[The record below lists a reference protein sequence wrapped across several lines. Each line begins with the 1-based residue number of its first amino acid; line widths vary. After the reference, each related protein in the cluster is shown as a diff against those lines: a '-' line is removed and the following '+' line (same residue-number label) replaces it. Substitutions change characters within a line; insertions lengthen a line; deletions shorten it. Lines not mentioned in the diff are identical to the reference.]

1 MHEQTRA
8 HERDTPRESSM
19 RQDIIDRQAQAMK
32 AAGLDAIL
40 SCSPE
45 NFAYVTGF
53 LSPTQK
59 LMRWR
64 HAMALVTA
72 DGAVALAAVDMEAST
87 IRARA
92 GDGVE
97 IAVWREFAFEAM
109 TVAADLLRRHGLAE
123 GRIGL
128 ELDYLPAADF
138 SELGALLPSAKFVA
152 AQALLGRLRQIKT
165 PHEID
170 LLRRLSRIADRGI
183 ASAYSAVSAGATE
196 MDIAAALTRS
206 IYEQGAEFFTL
217 LIVATGERSVFPN
230 VGPTSRVL
238 ARGDVCRVEI
248 FPIIAGYHAGVC
260 RTAVVEAA
268 PPQAERIWANLVACK
283 HMLLDAIKPGSSSR
297 AIYERYLAKTE
308 ELALPRISFVGHGI
322 GLHLH
327 EDPYLGP
334 AADQPLEPGMV
345 LGIEPLIYQTGFG
358 FGMQNKD
365 MVLVTE
371 RGCELL
377 SDVTDTDRL
386 IVVS

>member
-1 MHEQTRA
+1 
-8 HERDTPRESSM
+8 
-19 RQDIIDRQAQAMK
+19 
-32 AAGLDAIL
+32 
-40 SCSPE
+40 
-45 NFAYVTGF
+45 
-53 LSPTQK
+53 
-59 LMRWR
+59 
-64 HAMALVTA
+64 
-72 DGAVALAAVDMEAST
+72 
-87 IRARA
+87 
-92 GDGVE
+92 
-97 IAVWREFAFEAM
+97 
-109 TVAADLLRRHGLAE
+109 
-123 GRIGL
+123 
-128 ELDYLPAADF
+128 
-138 SELGALLPSAKFVA
+138 
-152 AQALLGRLRQIKT
+152 
-165 PHEID
+165 
-170 LLRRLSRIADRGI
+170 LRRLSRIADRGI
-183 ASAYSAVSAGATE
+183 ASAFGAVGAGATE

-206 IYEQGAEFFTL
+206 VYEQGAESFTL
-217 LIVATGERSVFPN
+217 MIVATGERSVFPN

-238 ARGDVCRVEI
+238 ACGDVCRVEI

-260 RTAVVEAA
+260 RTAVVETA
-268 PPQAERIWANLVACK
+268 PPEAERIWANLTACK
-283 HMLLDAIKPGSSSR
+283 HMLLDTIKPGASSR

-334 AADQPLEPGMV
+334 TADQPLEPGMV